1 MIGRITGAILEKRL
15 DQVLVD
21 VGGLAYEVEIP
32 LTTFEQLGETA
43 DRIILHTHLVVREDA
58 QQLFGFYTEKE
69 RDLFRSLIKVNGV
82 GPRMA
87 LTIQSSVDSDTFV
100 RCIRDND
107 VKTLVA
113 LPGIGKKKAERLIIE
128 MQDRLPDWQLED
140 EVQAVTS
147 ANQDVVSDAESA
159 LIGMGYKPQEAAMAL
174 AGLDETSVE
183 ELIRIALKRLVG
195 GKLGVSRSSK

>member
-1 MIGRITGAILEKRL
+1 MIGRITGVILEKRL

-32 LTTFEQLGETA
+32 LTTFERLGESA
-43 DRIILHTHLVVREDA
+43 DRVILHTHLVVREDA

-128 MQDRLPDWQLED
+128 MQDRLPDWQLE
-140 EVQAVTS
+140 EELKPAYI
-147 ANQDVVSDAESA
+147 ANQDIVSDAESA

-174 AGLDETSVE
+174 AGLDDTSVE
-183 ELIRIALKRLVG
+183 ELIRVALKRLVG
-195 GKLGVSRSSK
+195 GKLGVSRSRK

>member
-1 MIGRITGAILEKRL
+1 VIGRITGVILEKRL

-32 LTTFEQLGETA
+32 LTTFERLGESA
-43 DRIILHTHLVVREDA
+43 DRVILHTHLVVREDA

-128 MQDRLPDWQLED
+128 MQDRLPDWQLE
-140 EVQAVTS
+140 EELKPAHI
-147 ANQDVVSDAESA
+147 ANQDIVSDAESA

-174 AGLDETSVE
+174 ADLDDTSVE
-183 ELIRIALKRLVG
+183 ELIRVALKRLVG
-195 GKLGVSRSSK
+195 GKLGVSRSRK

>member
-1 MIGRITGAILEKRL
+1 MIGRITGVILEKRL

-32 LTTFEQLGETA
+32 LTTFERLGESA
-43 DRIILHTHLVVREDA
+43 DRVILHTHLVVREDA

-128 MQDRLPDWQLED
+128 MQDRLPDWQLE
-140 EVQAVTS
+140 EELKPAHI
-147 ANQDVVSDAESA
+147 ANQDIVSDAESA

-174 AGLDETSVE
+174 ADLDDTSVE
-183 ELIRIALKRLVG
+183 ELIRVALKRLVG
-195 GKLGVSRSSK
+195 GKLGVSRSRK

>member
-32 LTTFEQLGETA
+32 LTTFEQLGEAA

-128 MQDRLPDWQLED
+128 MQDRLPDWQLAD
-140 EVQAVTS
+140 EVKPVTI

-183 ELIRIALKRLVG
+183 ELIRLALKRLVG

>member
-1 MIGRITGAILEKRL
+1 VIGRITGVILEKRL

-32 LTTFEQLGETA
+32 LTTFERLGESA
-43 DRIILHTHLVVREDA
+43 DRVILHTHLVVREDA

-128 MQDRLPDWQLED
+128 MQDRLPDWQLE
-140 EVQAVTS
+140 EELKPAYI
-147 ANQDVVSDAESA
+147 ANQDIVSDAESA

-174 AGLDETSVE
+174 AGLDDTSVE
-183 ELIRIALKRLVG
+183 ELIRVALKRLVG
-195 GKLGVSRSSK
+195 GKLGVSRSRK

>member
-1 MIGRITGAILEKRL
+1 MIGRITGVLLEKRV

-32 LTTFEQLGETA
+32 LTTFEQLGSAT
-43 DRIILHTHLVVREDA
+43 DRVILHTHLVVREDA

-87 LTIQSSVDSDTFV
+87 LTIQSGVDSDTFV

-107 VKTLVA
+107 VKALVA
-113 LPGIGKKKAERLIIE
+113 LPGIGKKKAERLIVE

-140 EVQAVTS
+140 EMNPIQGV
-147 ANQDVVSDAESA
+147 NQDALSDAESA
-159 LIGMGYKPQEAAMAL
+159 LISMGYKPQEAAMAL
-174 AGLDETSVE
+174 AGLDVTSVE
-183 ELIRIALKRLVG
+183 ELIRVALKRLVG